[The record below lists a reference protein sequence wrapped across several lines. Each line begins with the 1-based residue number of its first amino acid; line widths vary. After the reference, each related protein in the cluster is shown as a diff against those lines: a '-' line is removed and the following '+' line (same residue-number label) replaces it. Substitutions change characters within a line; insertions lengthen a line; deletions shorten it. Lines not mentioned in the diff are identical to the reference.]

1 MSYSFIYIIICI
13 YCIYIYIIK
22 LEVFGDGQL
31 LIIWVVKLYLGKI
44 YMFIHIEFVAW
55 SLSVNS

>member
-1 MSYSFIYIIICI
+1 MYILYILYILYIYM
-13 YCIYIYIIK
+13 YIIK

-31 LIIWVVKLYLGKI
+31 LNIWVVKLYWGKI
-44 YMFIHIEFVAW
+44 YMFIHIEFVAS